1 MARFFINPDQVS
13 QGSIEIIGDD
23 VNHIKNVLRI
33 SVGDDLTLCDGTGK
47 DYEGTIDIISN
58 TSIKIA
64 VRQIIDS
71 VNEPQL
77 KVTLYQGLPK
87 KDKMELIIQKAV
99 ELGVHEIVPVM
110 MERVIV
116 QLKDKKKEQ
125 KKVDRWNKI
134 SEAAAKQSRRGIIP
148 VIKSPV
154 SYQEAIKLSQANQ
167 LNLMAYENEKN
178 SLKSVL
184 EAHRDVRHIGIL
196 IGPEGGLTE
205 VEVKEAIEQGFR
217 SISLGKR
224 ILRTET
230 AGLALTSVIMY
241 AFDEM

>member
-1 MARFFINPDQVS
+1 MARFFIDPEQINQD
-13 QGSIEIIGDD
+13 SIEIIGDD
-23 VNHIKNVLRI
+23 VNHIKNVLRL

-47 DYEGTIDIISN
+47 DYNGTIDNMSN
-58 TSIKIA
+58 TSIK
-64 VRQIIDS
+64 VVVHQVIDS
-71 VNEPQL
+71 INEPKI

-99 ELGVHEIVPVM
+99 ELGVQEIVPVM
-110 MERVIV
+110 MDRVIV

-148 VIKSPV
+148 KVVPPV
-154 SYQEAIKLSQANQ
+154 SYKEAIKLSQANQ
-167 LNLMAYENEKN
+167 LNLMAYENERN
-178 SLKSVL
+178 SLKNVL
-184 EAHRDVRHIGIL
+184 ESNKDALNIGIL
-196 IGPEGGLTE
+196 IGPEGGLTDE
-205 VEVKEAIEQGFR
+205 EVKEAIDQGFD